1 MRENQE
7 LIDNEELKR
16 FLLREAIILCPS
28 IKEETSEGEK
38 LQMLY
43 RTQKRMNKLLS
54 LLYHCDLGM
63 HYVELYEVF
72 GFYFVEKEGEKRKK
86 HRMSVRLDSYSQFI
100 CQLMGM
106 KDLIISFYIYNRQ
119 YLKVLEKV
127 MNFYYPE
134 DLLGGGA
141 GRLEQLT
148 LNTLKE
154 GTEK

>member
-1 MRENQE
+1 MKENQE

-38 LQMLY
+38 LQRLY
-43 RTQKRMNKLLS
+43 RTQKRMNKLLR
-54 LLYHCDLGM
+54 
-63 HYVELYEVF
+63 LYEVF
-72 GFYFVEKEGEKRKK
+72 GSYFVEKEGEKRKK

-106 KDLIISFYIYNRQ
+106 KDLITRFYIYNRQ
-119 YLKVLEKV
+119 YLRVLEKV

-134 DLLGGGA
+134 DLLVRGA
-141 GRLEQLT
+141 GGLEQLT

>member
-1 MRENQE
+1 MKENQE

-100 CQLMGM
+100 CQLMG
-106 KDLIISFYIYNRQ
+106 IYNRQ
-119 YLKVLEKV
+119 YLRVLEKV

-141 GRLEQLT
+141 GGVEQLT

>member
-1 MRENQE
+1 MKENQE

-43 RTQKRMNKLLS
+43 RTQKRMNKLLG

-106 KDLIISFYIYNRQ
+106 KDLITRFYIYNRH

-141 GRLEQLT
+141 GR
-148 LNTLKE
+148 
-154 GTEK
+154 

>member
-1 MRENQE
+1 M
-7 LIDNEELKR
+7 
-16 FLLREAIILCPS
+16 
-28 IKEETSEGEK
+28 
-38 LQMLY
+38 
-43 RTQKRMNKLLS
+43 
-54 LLYHCDLGM
+54 
-63 HYVELYEVF
+63 ELYAVF
-72 GFYFVEKEGEKRKK
+72 GSYFVEKEGEKRKK

-106 KDLIISFYIYNRQ
+106 KDLITRFYIYNRQ
-119 YLKVLEKV
+119 YLRVLEKV

-134 DLLGGGA
+134 DLLVRGV

>member
-1 MRENQE
+1 MKENQE

-38 LQMLY
+38 LQRLY
-43 RTQKRMNKLLS
+43 RTQKRMNKLLR

-72 GFYFVEKEGEKRKK
+72 GSYFVEKEGEKRKK
-86 HRMSVRLDSYSQFI
+86 HRMSVRLDSYSQF
-100 CQLMGM
+100 MGM
-106 KDLIISFYIYNRQ
+106 KDLITRFYIYNRQ
-119 YLKVLEKV
+119 YLRVLEKV

-134 DLLGGGA
+134 DLLVRGV

>member
-1 MRENQE
+1 MKENQE

-54 LLYHCDLGM
+54 LLNHCDLGM

-72 GFYFVEKEGEKRKK
+72 EFYFVEKEGEKRKK

-106 KDLIISFYIYNRQ
+106 KDLITRFYI
-119 YLKVLEKV
+119 
-127 MNFYYPE
+127 
-134 DLLGGGA
+134 
-141 GRLEQLT
+141 
-148 LNTLKE
+148 
-154 GTEK
+154 